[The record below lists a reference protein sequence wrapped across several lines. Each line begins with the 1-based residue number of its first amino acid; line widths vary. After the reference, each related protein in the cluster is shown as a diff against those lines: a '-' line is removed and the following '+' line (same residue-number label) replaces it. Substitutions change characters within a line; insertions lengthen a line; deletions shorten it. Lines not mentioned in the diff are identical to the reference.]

1 MIINSPL
8 LFNSIF
14 LGIIFALKLFREE
27 IAGQTLPI
35 KGGGKMKKALYTFLL
50 TAILLICSVSLSH
63 SQRTATQITIN
74 SHGNLWPVI
83 KVPGM
88 SSGRQMTAQT
98 WRW

>member
-35 KGGGKMKKALYTFLL
+35 KGGGKMKKSLYTFLL
-50 TAILLICSVSLSH
+50 TAI
-63 SQRTATQITIN
+63 QRTATQITIN